1 MQKRLWKL
9 SKCILKNNGYTV
21 RNEDI
26 MNIVECYESIGSDF
40 NNVLKRLGS
49 ESLVKHF
56 ALKFLNDDSF
66 NQLKLAYEIKD
77 TEKAFHAVHT
87 LKGVC
92 GNLGFDKLYKISADL
107 TEKLRNGNI
116 DGTEALFEEIQEQYN
131 IIVQAIQSVE

>member
-9 SKCILKNNGYTV
+9 SEYILKNNGYTV

-49 ESLVKHF
+49 VSLVKHF
-56 ALKFLNDDSF
+56 ALKF
-66 NQLKLAYEIKD
+66 
-77 TEKAFHAVHT
+77 

-107 TEKLRNGNI
+107 TEKLRNGSI